1 MRLKL
6 LLASGLF
13 FGLLYWL
20 RTRRRPMLPR
30 DLAHAVTNQGS
41 TLADLSRSGPLLIVF
56 LRHFGCTFCREA
68 VADLARLRDELGAR
82 LALVHLNHEQEAA
95 ATLGAAG
102 LGDVP
107 RFSDPEASLYQ
118 HFKLG
123 RFRMSKAMLGRVW
136 EARHHGVGWPTADWR
151 QLGGALLVENGRVV
165 SAWRAQHAGDRP
177 DYRALCPGRGW
188 PSVTGSA

>member
-6 LLASGLF
+6 LLGSALF
-13 FGLLYWL
+13 LYLLYWV

-41 TLADLSRSGPLLIVF
+41 TLADLSRPGPLLIVF

-68 VADLARLRDELGAR
+68 VTDLARLRADLGAS
-82 LALVHLNHEQEAA
+82 LALVHLNTEAEAA
-95 ATLGAAG
+95 AVLGAAG

-107 RFSDPEASLYQ
+107 RFSDPEASLYRQ
-118 HFKLG
+118 FKLS
-123 RFRMSKAMLGRVW
+123 RFRFSKAMLGRVW

-151 QLGGALLVENGRVV
+151 QLGGALLVEQGKVV
-165 SAWRAQHAGDRP
+165 GAWRAEHAGERP
-177 DYRALCPGRGW
+177 DYRALCATGR
-188 PSVTGSA
+188 A